1 MSGKLFS
8 TNITQKELAEVLG
21 VSQMTISRALN
32 NRPGVSRKLQKKIL
46 LTMHKYGYVP
56 DYIASSLRK
65 KSANVIGLVVPDVS
79 GSFFPEITKI
89 IENSAKKHGFNII
102 LSHSRESYAV
112 ERAEIN
118 LLRGFRVRGF
128 VIAPAGNQKQFDV
141 YQELQKR
148 RIPLVFIDRMKK
160 KIDCSY
166 VVTDAESGALQVG
179 RYLLKKAY
187 KKWGYLRGPKGVFSS
202 ESHRKGLYA
211 SLKESG
217 RSTNS
222 IISVT
227 AGFEEKDGYR
237 AVQKLMSKAK
247 LDVIIAINDLV
258 AVGAYRFLK
267 EMGIRVPQDVAL
279 VGFSDLKFM
288 DILEIPLTTVREN
301 ITEIGQKA
309 IEILLYEIA
318 HPENAV
324 QKVLI
329 EPEIVIRQSA

>member
-1 MSGKLFS
+1 MSGKLSS

-32 NRPGVSRKLQKKIL
+32 NQPGVSRKLKKKIFSAVN
-46 LTMHKYGYVP
+46 KYGYVP
-56 DYIASSLRK
+56 NHMAVGLRK
-65 KSANVIGLVVPDVS
+65 KVANVIALVVPDVS

-89 IENSAKKHGFNII
+89 IENTAKKNGFNII

-118 LLRGFRVRGF
+118 LLRGFRVQGF
-128 VIAPAGNQKQFDV
+128 IIAPTGNQKQFDV
-141 YQELQKR
+141 YQELQR
-148 RIPLVFIDRMKK
+148 HRIPIVFIDRMKK

-166 VVTDAESGALQVG
+166 VVTDAESGALQIG

-237 AVQKLMSKAK
+237 AVQKLMSKTK

-267 EMGIRVPQDVAL
+267 EKGIWVPQDVAL